1 MKVTKEQQSFTPIY
15 VTFETK
21 RELEDFIEILLYA
34 QQSNF
39 SRYQATGENIHNKIK
54 KIQKEEK

>member
-1 MKVTKEQQSFTPIY
+1 MKVTKEQQSFTQIC

-39 SRYQATGENIHNKIK
+39 AKYQDIGENIHNEIK

>member
-1 MKVTKEQQSFTPIY
+1 MKVTKEQQSFTPIC

-21 RELEDFIEILLYA
+21 RELIDFIEILLYA

-39 SRYQATGENIHNKIK
+39 ARYQDTAENIHNALK
-54 KIQKEEK
+54 KVKGV